1 MFRVLHVMGCA
12 DAGGIST
19 VVLNYYRFIDRTKI
33 HFDIALTV
41 DTVGQN
47 AQALMDLG
55 AEVFFVP
62 LKSTGLGSF
71 RKALTKLLQQGKYDA
86 IHVHESETC
95 YVALSVAKKMGI
107 PCRIAHA
114 HTSSPCRDLK
124 NQLRRLSGCVL
135 NYYYATTV
143 IGCGQLAGERV
154 FGKRNM
160 TQPKAIVLPNAI
172 DTVRFAYNERIRR
185 EVREELAVE
194 DRYVIGMVGRLSEE
208 KNIPYALELMSRVLK
223 KVPNAVLVI
232 AGNGPDE
239 SKIKT
244 RIRELQL
251 ENNVIMLGRR
261 GDVARLYQ
269 AFDLFIMP
277 SFSEGYPLAAVEA
290 LASGLPVLLSSD
302 ITREL
307 DFASGV
313 QYLPLTNRNWW
324 LSDVVYWQKGGD
336 RTARQYE
343 VAEHGLDI
351 HDTVKLLEQVY
362 LNTKNEQCGSKR

>member
-1 MFRVLHVMGCA
+1 MFRVLHIMGCA

-55 AEVFFVP
+55 AQIFFVP

-71 RKALTKLLQQGKYDA
+71 RKALTRLLKEGNYDA

-95 YVALSVAKKMGI
+95 YVALGVAKKLGI

-114 HTSSPCRDLK
+114 HTSSPFRNLK
-124 NQLRRLSGCVL
+124 SEIRRLSGCIL
-135 NYYYATTV
+135 NYHYATTV

-154 FGKRNM
+154 FGKGNM
-160 TQPKAIVLPNAI
+160 KRPKAVILPNAI

-185 EVREELAVE
+185 EVREELNVKGK
-194 DRYVIGMVGRLSEE
+194 YVIGMVGRLSEE
-208 KNIPYALELMSRVLK
+208 KNTPYALELMPEVLEK
-223 KVPNAVLVI
+223 IPNAVLVV

-239 SKIKT
+239 AKIKT

-251 ENNVIMLGRR
+251 ENDVIMLGRR

-269 AFDLFIMP
+269 AFDLFLMP

-290 LASGLPVLLSSD
+290 LASGLPVLLSD
-302 ITREL
+302 TITREL
-307 DFASGV
+307 DFASAI
-313 QYLPLTNRNWW
+313 QYIPLADRVWWVAEIFNWQET
-324 LSDVVYWQKGGD
+324 VD
-336 RTARQYE
+336 RTERQGE
-343 VAEHGLDI
+343 VAANGLDI
-351 HDTVKLLEQVY
+351 HDTVKLLERIY
-362 LNTKNEQCGSKR
+362 LNTQNERCGLQR

>member
-1 MFRVLHVMGCA
+1 MFRVLHIMGCA

-19 VVLNYYRFIDRTKI
+19 VVLNYYRFIDRSKI

-55 AEVFFVP
+55 AQVYFVP
-62 LKSTGLGSF
+62 LKSAGLSSF
-71 RKALTKLLQQGKYDA
+71 RKALTKLLQEGNYDA

-95 YVALSVAKKMGI
+95 YVAMSVAKKMGV

-114 HTSSPCRDLK
+114 HTSSPFRNLK
-124 NQLRRLSGCVL
+124 SELRRLSGCVL
-135 NYYYATTV
+135 NYHYATTV

-154 FGKRNM
+154 FGKWNM
-160 TQPKAIVLPNAI
+160 KRPKAVILPNAI

-185 EVREELAVE
+185 EVREELDVK
-194 DRYVIGMVGRLSEE
+194 DKYVIGMVGRLSEE
-208 KNIPYALELMSRVLK
+208 KNTPYALELMPKVLK
-223 KVPNAVLVI
+223 RIPNAVLVV

-239 SKIKT
+239 AKIKT

-251 ENNVIMLGRR
+251 EKDVIMLGRR

-269 AFDLFIMP
+269 GFDLFLMP

-290 LASGLPVLLSSD
+290 LASGLPVLLSHT

-307 DFASGV
+307 KFATGV
-313 QYLPLTNRNWW
+313 HYLPLTNRDWW
-324 LSDVVYWQKGGD
+324 ISEIVSWQNAGD
-336 RTARQYE
+336 RAVRQRE
-343 VAEHGLDI
+343 VAAQGLDI
-351 HDTVKLLEQVY
+351 HDTVKLLEQIY
-362 LNTKNEQCGSKR
+362 LGTQTKCTGSRQ

>member
-1 MFRVLHVMGCA
+1 MGCA

-55 AEVFFVP
+55 AKIFFVP

-71 RKALTKLLQQGKYDA
+71 RRALTQLLKQGQYDA

-95 YVALSVAKKMGI
+95 YVALGVAKKLGI

-114 HTSSPCRDLK
+114 HTSSPFRGLK
-124 NQLRRLSGCVL
+124 SELRRLSGCLL
-135 NYYYATTV
+135 NYHYATRV
-143 IGCGQLAGERV
+143 IGCGKLAGERV

-160 TQPKAIVLPNAI
+160 RRPKAVVLPNAI

-185 EVREELAVE
+185 EVREELGV
-194 DRYVIGMVGRLSEE
+194 DGKYVIGMVGRLSEE
-208 KNIPYALELMSRVLK
+208 KNTSYALELMPRVLEK
-223 KVPNAVLVI
+223 LPNAVLVV

-239 SKIKT
+239 SKIKS
-244 RIRELQL
+244 RIREMNL
-251 ENNVIMLGRR
+251 ENVVVMLGRR

-290 LASGLPVLLSSD
+290 LASGLPVLLSD
-302 ITREL
+302 TITREL
-307 DFASGV
+307 DFATAI
-313 QYLPLTNRNWW
+313 QYIP
-324 LSDVVYWQKGGD
+324 LSDRTWWAAEIVNWQEIGD
-336 RTARQYE
+336 RTERQGE
-343 VAEHGLDI
+343 VAANGLDI
-351 HDTVKLLEQVY
+351 HETVKLLERMY
-362 LNTKNEQCGSKR
+362 LNT